1 MEASISWETDIE
13 KAHERAKSEHL
24 PILLFFHNPD

>member
-1 MEASISWETDIE
+1 METSISWETDLE
-13 KAHERAKSEHL
+13 KARDRARSQNL